1 MKKRL
6 VALAMVSAMLTGL
19 AACGSS
25 NTTATTAA
33 ATEKAQEKTTEKA
46 TEKAAENT
54 SETTAAQEEKKE
66 SAGSDD
72 EMPDLQTIM
81 GWEADA
87 EMVFKYGE
95 LNPDDNINTRA
106 GYMFSK
112 YVHDMSDGRIVIEV
126 NSSSTL
132 GDEKTCLNALQMGGG
147 TVDFY
152 RGNTNSLSDY
162 GFKKLNMFGLPFI
175 FKSRESMWKVLE
187 NDELGQAFFTE
198 GVDVGA
204 GMVGITY
211 TDEGA
216 RNIFTRNEI
225 KGFSDI
231 KGLKIRVPETQLMMD
246 TMKALGCEPTPI
258 SYSELYTSL
267 QSGVVD
273 GAENGYPG
281 YYSNK
286 FYEVAPYYLLS
297 RHTFSPGI
305 ILMAQAKWDALSPE
319 DQQILRDA
327 GKKASEWNKAQ
338 IEREEVEL
346 KKKLEDLGVTIL
358 EMSDSDVADA
368 QEACKTVWAGYTEG
382 IEDLLEKVI
391 EVQG

>member
-25 NTTATTAA
+25 AQTTATTAA
-33 ATEKAQEKTTEKA
+33 ATEKAAEKA
-46 TEKAAENT
+46 TEKAAEKAA
-54 SETTAAQEEKKE
+54 ETTAQAAEEKKE
-66 SAGSDD
+66 SADD
-72 EMPDLQTIM
+72 TMPDLQTILD
-81 GWEADA
+81 WEKDA

-187 NDELGQAFFTE
+187 NEELGQAFFTE

-246 TMKALGCEPTPI
+246 TMNALGCEPTPI

-305 ILMAQAKWDALSPE
+305 ILMAQAKWDALSE
-319 DQQILRDA
+319 ADQQILREA

-338 IEREEVEL
+338 IESEEVEL

-358 EMSDSDVADA
+358 EMSDSDVAAA
-368 QEACKTVWAGYTEG
+368 QEACKSVWAGYTEG
-382 IEDLLEKVI
+382 IEDLLQKVI
-391 EVQG
+391 EVQE